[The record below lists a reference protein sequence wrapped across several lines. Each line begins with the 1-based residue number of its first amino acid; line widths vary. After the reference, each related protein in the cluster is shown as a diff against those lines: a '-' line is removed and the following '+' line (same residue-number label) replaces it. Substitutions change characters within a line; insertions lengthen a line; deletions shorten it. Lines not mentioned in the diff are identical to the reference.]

1 MHRQPLYCRIL
12 TMWCVAAFTRV
23 ALAEGEGQ
31 DTRLTEPPVAATNA
45 ASWNVEIFAGAGT
58 WAGDATYSIGGRA
71 WTPADGFVELP
82 DKISQLSFPLDVSYG
97 MAGARLESGR
107 LEFRG
112 TMLFSLSDPSGPVED
127 SDWGFLGVGTLDV
140 YSESDAELSAFVV
153 DGSGRYWLRQIPRDA
168 RTGWGVGFGP
178 GVHVAG
184 MEWIVSNLD
193 QWYPSRPRL
202 GHDYESGRVAE
213 YRVAIVMPY
222 LDVGVEGRMG
232 RWSGRLDAGVG
243 PVGVEDED
251 DHLLG
256 QKLSSGSMAGLGVKG
271 AAQVRCALSRSVFV
285 AANVTFVS
293 IEASG
298 TQEQEGYGGELAG
311 HYGEIDED
319 FSLSSVTAGLD
330 AGWRF

>member
-1 MHRQPLYCRIL
+1 MHRQPLYCGIL
-12 TMWCVAAFTRV
+12 AMWYAAVFARAAAAGDVPQEAGRV
-23 ALAEGEGQ
+23 A
-31 DTRLTEPPVAATNA
+31 PPAAATNA
-45 ASWNVEIFAGAGT
+45 AWSVEIEAGVGT
-58 WAGDATYSIGGRA
+58 WSGDATYSIGGKA
-71 WTPADGFVELP
+71 WTPADGHMQLP
-82 DKISQLSFPLDVSYG
+82 DKISQLTFPLDATCG
-97 MAGARLESGR
+97 MVGGRLESGR

-112 TMLFSLSDPSGPVED
+112 NLLLNLSDPSGPVKD
-127 SDWGFLGVGTLDV
+127 SDWGLLGVGSLDI

-153 DGSGRYWLRQIPRDA
+153 DGSGRYWLRQVPAGA
-168 RTGWGVGFGP
+168 RTGWGIGFGP
-178 GVHVAG
+178 GMHVAG
-184 MEWIVSNLD
+184 LDWKVSNLD

-222 LDVGVEGRMG
+222 MDVGVAGRMG
-232 RWSGRLDAGVG
+232 RWSGRLDAGAG

-256 QKLSSGSMAGLGVKG
+256 QKVSSGSMTGLGIKG
-271 AAQVRCALSRSVFV
+271 AAQARCDLSRSVFV
-285 AANVTFVS
+285 AASVVFVA

-298 TQEQEGYGGELAG
+298 TQEQKGYGGELAG

-319 FSLSSVTAGLD
+319 FSLSSVTAGLA